1 LNPHTLFLCF
11 EAQRTFAALH
21 LVLPMPQKLLN
32 PVKEWWRHGAET
44 RERHYHIFN
53 HPKQSKREDD
63 MRLKL
68 EKGLELFFQKK
79 SEANYH
85 SSFSCV
91 FCTSPLLL
99 TLKEHL

>member
-11 EAQRTFAALH
+11 EAQRSFAALH

-53 HPKQSKREDD
+53 HSKQSKGRRYEAETRE
-63 MRLKL
+63 RSRVI
-68 EKGLELFFQKK
+68 FSKK
-79 SEANYH
+79 I
-85 SSFSCV
+85 
-91 FCTSPLLL
+91 
-99 TLKEHL
+99 